1 MKTVL
6 KRITF
11 NYMNKAVAWFT
22 QPLLHFFIRFH
33 IFNHERYCKAKNVAV
48 YVSLLRAWNVFVYD
62 DIYREPVRCRYRT
75 RYDKLGWRNN
85 LCGRNGSDKQFDSQ
99 KDELG
104 IRAL

>member
-1 MKTVL
+1 MKNEIKHTSHSTYRLEAHVVFAP
-6 KRITF
+6 K
-11 NYMNKAVAWFT
+11 YY
-22 QPLLHFFIRFH
+22 
-33 IFNHERYCKAKNVAV
+33 ERYCKAKNVAV

-62 DIYREPVRCRYRT
+62 DIYRKPVRRRYRT